1 MYGASGRRSEIG
13 REHES
18 PKGNSPAWLRCT
30 DKVVQLNE
38 PQARHHLPNRMARL
52 DTSDGDDNLT
62 SHRLSRHRPAHS
74 ASAARSVVADPVDRP
89 ATSRLLSR
97 QVTVWR

>member
-13 REHES
+13 RENEG
-18 PKGNSPAWLRCT
+18 PKGNSPAWLRGA

-52 DTSDGDDNLT
+52 DASD
-62 SHRLSRHRPAHS
+62 
-74 ASAARSVVADPVDRP
+74 
-89 ATSRLLSR
+89 
-97 QVTVWR
+97 